1 MELGHFPSRSELS
14 VHMRECEIG
23 ETMTLAQFL
32 NVVKLSTLAPLSNA
46 QVSGHGTVDGT
57 FDRTFDGTSEGR
69 FDGVFDGVFDG
80 TVDGAFDERFIR

>member
-57 FDRTFDGTSEGR
+57 FDRTFDGTSDGR

-80 TVDGAFDERFIR
+80 NVDGAFDGAFIR